1 MSKIDPIQ
9 KLNFDCASLILQHL
23 NIYELA
29 RCQLV
34 SRQWRQTALEWIA
47 TTGLRWHFPRACK
60 RFMSKF
66 SATAPQAYQV
76 WEEFQECAYE
86 KARKDVWLSGR
97 AFSSMECHKFTHFA
111 RSDKFIAWH
120 HEGSIYWRWAGYQE
134 HPDRPPY
141 LMHKLNYKLPPG
153 QLRYMAVCSEA
164 QTVFLIIRCPGHL
177 AKLRKMLPNSTR
189 LKALHDEPEHLD
201 IMVDIH
207 TGQELWSAPRR
218 YARTDW
224 ERWREALKLGW
235 KKIYRYGSTKRELDV
250 HDIRTGKKLYSL
262 PFASDVPFPALKD
275 VRVVRLGGREI
286 IMTLNEHAD
295 DPQHDCEIRFI
306 DGEYG
311 RLLQA
316 IKAQTCGGFS
326 HIVPSE
332 RRNELAFALITY
344 GVKNRPYVALIRK
357 YGFDANQKL
366 FVPQGL
372 ALFDLEKLRGAY
384 EFYPVIDPFRNFI
397 VGVQKDTR
405 FAVVLP
411 IVRLRLPWT
420 WHDPKTGRPY
430 EVTLGAGTGRI
441 ISIPHINMYRIPKGY
456 EPDGP
461 VQIQGSCL
469 LIGMPPD
476 QVNNDRPAF
485 RFFEFGFRKHYNR
498 TTSPD
503 DTLFEQDHSY

>member
-1 MSKIDPIQ
+1 MSNIDPIQ
-9 KLNFDCASLILQHL
+9 RLNFDCASIVLQHL
-23 NIYELA
+23 NIYDLA
-29 RCQLV
+29 RFQLV

-47 TTGLRWHFPRACK
+47 VTGLGWHFPRACQ
-60 RFMSKF
+60 RFMRKF
-66 SATAPQAYQV
+66 TTELPQPFQV

-86 KARKDVWLSGR
+86 KARKRVWLSAT
-97 AFSSMECHKFTHFA
+97 AFSSMECNKFTHFS

-120 HEGSIYWRWAGYQE
+120 YEGSIYWRWAGYQE

-141 LMHKLNYKLPPG
+141 LMHRLNYELPPG
-153 QLRYMAVCSEA
+153 QLRYIAICSDPE
-164 QTVFLIIRCPGHL
+164 TIFLVMRCPEHL
-177 AKLRKMLPNSTR
+177 AKLRKVLPNSIR
-189 LKALHDEPEHLD
+189 LQALHEEPEHLD
-201 IMVDIH
+201 IMIDIH
-207 TGQELWSAPRR
+207 TGRELWSAPRR
-218 YARTDW
+218 YARSDW

-235 KKIYRYGSTKRELDV
+235 KKIYRYGPTNRELDV
-250 HDIRTGKKLYSL
+250 HDIRTGEKLYTL

-311 RLLQA
+311 RLLQS
-316 IKAQTCGGFS
+316 IKAHTCGGFS

-332 RRNELAFALITY
+332 RRNELAFALVTY
-344 GVKNRPYVALIRK
+344 GVKSRPYVAQIRK
-357 YGFDANQKL
+357 YEFDADQKL

-372 ALFDLEKLRGAY
+372 DLLDLNTLREAY

-405 FAVVLP
+405 FVVVLP
-411 IVRLRLPWT
+411 IARLRHSWT
-420 WHDPKTGRPY
+420 WRDPTTGRQHA
-430 EVTLGAGTGRI
+430 VTLGAGAGRVM
-441 ISIPHINMYRIPKGY
+441 SIPHINMYRIPKGY

-461 VQIQGSCL
+461 VRIQGSCL

-476 QVNNDRPAF
+476 RMSSHRPSF
-485 RFFEFGFRKHYNR
+485 RFFEFGFRKHYNQ
-498 TTSPD
+498 TVYPE